1 MGFLGALTKVAIG
14 TGLGVAAVTC
24 LPVFGA
30 VGAITTAGIAVG
42 SVVGASAGLADEIKE
57 EVEKN
62 SKRT

>member
-14 TGLGVAAVTC
+14 AGIGVTAVTC

-42 SVVGASAGLADEIKE
+42 SIVGAGAGIADEIKE
-57 EVEKN
+57 EIEKD
-62 SKRT
+62 SKWT